1 MEYDRI
7 GWSVQEWCDW
17 FDSAQF
23 DMEYVYGG
31 DDLGASYMPDR
42 TLWKIWTPVAQKVSL
57 NLYTTGSD
65 QEAGAARLRQVPMI
79 SRSMRSLE
87 YFSGRRLEGNLLY
100 VFDHLGG

>member
-23 DMEYVYGG
+23 DREYVYGG
-31 DDLGASYMPDR
+31 DDLGVSYMPDR

-57 NLYTTGSD
+57 NLYTPGTD
-65 QEAGAARLRQVPMI
+65 D
-79 SRSMRSLE
+79 SRSMRRLE
-87 YFSGRRLEGNLLY
+87 YFLGRRLEGNLLY
-100 VFDHLGG
+100 IFDHLGG